1 MTELK
6 IKKTLQPLIVGEK
19 IVFGLGQD
27 GIERSIEKSEMNID
41 IIKVLNGEKERSE
54 LKISEEKFNNK
65 INVLKNL
72 GLLTTNEYDKKYKYS
87 RNINFF
93 EWMDIS
99 NNINPSIYQQK
110 LNEAH
115 VLIVG
120 LGGIGSNV
128 CEILTRLGIK
138 TFTIIDNDVID
149 ESNLTRQGTYFKEDL
164 GKNKADIVDKYIK
177 KIDPNVNVNKINKYI
192 STKDDLKDIFKEYN
206 FDISICCAD
215 TPKYKIDVWFDELSI
230 EFNKPFISGSYASTV
245 INTFCMNPN
254 ITITSS
260 ELYGEQGAS
269 REQLLENISFPT
281 SVIAPITYMAAG
293 LISYQAQSVITQ
305 LNYKPE
311 AIQIDLFDWNIYK
324 YDLSKK

>member
-27 GIERSIEKSEMNID
+27 GIERSIEKSKMNID
-41 IIKVLNGEKERSE
+41 ILKVLNGEKERSE

-72 GLLTTNEYDKKYKYS
+72 GLLTTNEYNKKYKYS

-93 EWMDIS
+93 EWMDVS
-99 NNINPSIYQQK
+99 NNANPSIYQQK

-177 KIDPNVNVNKINKYI
+177 KLDPNVNVNKINKYI
-192 STKDDLKDIFKEYN
+192 
-206 FDISICCAD
+206 A
-215 TPKYKIDVWFDELSI
+215 
-230 EFNKPFISGSYASTV
+230 FISGSYASTV